1 MLQSLLILQRE
12 RSSLII
18 EVIGLRFHAVR
29 AEESL
34 WIILSGCRA
43 VLILCVS
50 IFILPYSKQ
59 LSIPSENKEKK
70 TMDKQT
76 TKGFILRTTDITFR
90 TRSCISLNELVV
102 KEKKIKNPPWWDCN
116 CLFSSFLSSSSTKSC
131 QHWLLELFSRI
142 QLKPRVFALF
152 LMDYILNYIQKML

>member
-18 EVIGLRFHAVR
+18 EVIGLGFHAVR

-102 KEKKIKNPPWWDCN
+102 KEKKNQE
-116 CLFSSFLSSSSTKSC
+116 SSVVGL
-131 QHWLLELFSRI
+131 
-142 QLKPRVFALF
+142 
-152 LMDYILNYIQKML
+152 